1 VNATSEAAGGMT
13 ADRSTFDFEDVFRTQ
28 YGRITRVV
36 ARVVRDY
43 ARAEELAAEVF
54 WKLNRTPRAQGD
66 QCLGWLHRTAVRIS
80 LNELRREA
88 RQARYE
94 RLFGL
99 PRRTAS
105 PEEVHASTEQQQ
117 RVRTVIAAM
126 DRRQAELLLLRNEG
140 LSYQDL
146 ASTLDLNPASVG
158 TYLVR
163 AQQAFRKEYVKRYG
177 EQ

>member
-1 VNATSEAAGGMT
+1 MKVDRTS
-13 ADRSTFDFEDVFRTQ
+13 FEFEELFRAH
-28 YGRITRVV
+28 YGRITRVI

-54 WKLNRTPRAQGD
+54 WKLIHNPQAQGE
-66 QCLGWLHRTAVRIS
+66 QCLGWLHRTAVHMS

-94 RLFGL
+94 RLFGFG
-99 PRRTAS
+99 RRIAN
-105 PEEVHASTEQQQ
+105 PEEAHAEAEQQQ
-117 RVRTVIAAM
+117 RVRAVLAAM

-140 LSYQDL
+140 LSYQEL

-158 TYLVR
+158 TFLAR
-163 AQQAFRKEYVKRYG
+163 AQQAFRREYLKRYG

>member
-1 VNATSEAAGGMT
+1 VNAKSEAAGGMT
-13 ADRSTFDFEDVFRTQ
+13 ADRTNFDFEEVFRTQ
-28 YGRITRVV
+28 YAHITRVV

-43 ARAEELAAEVF
+43 ARAEELASEVF
-54 WKLNRTPRAQGD
+54 WKLNRTPKAQGD
-66 QCLGWLHRTAVRIS
+66 QCLGWLHRTAVRAS
-80 LNELRREA
+80 LNELRRAA
-88 RQARYE
+88 RRERYE

-99 PRRTAS
+99 PRRAPN
-105 PEEVHASTEQQQ
+105 PEEVHASAEQQQ
-117 RVRTVIAAM
+117 RVRTVLAAL

-146 ASTLDLNPASVG
+146 ARTLDLNPASVG